1 MKLSSI
7 LRWTARIVSA
17 AYIAFLLPF
26 SFDTLESGLTW
37 PFFIH
42 NVPAMVLAILTV
54 LAWKWPRVGSVSY
67 SLAALFY
74 WGFLVRLV
82 GSARISRS
90 IALSWFASIGL
101 PCLCIAALFLTD
113 HRLRSCR
120 PD

>member
-7 LRWTARIVSA
+7 LRWTARLVSA
-17 AYIAFLLPF
+17 AYIAFLVTF

-42 NVPAMVLAILTV
+42 NVPAVVLAILTA

-67 SLAALFY
+67 SFAALFY

-90 IALSWFASIGL
+90 IALSWFAVIGV
-101 PCLCIAALFLTD
+101 PSLCIAALFLID
-113 HRLRSCR
+113 HRLHSCR